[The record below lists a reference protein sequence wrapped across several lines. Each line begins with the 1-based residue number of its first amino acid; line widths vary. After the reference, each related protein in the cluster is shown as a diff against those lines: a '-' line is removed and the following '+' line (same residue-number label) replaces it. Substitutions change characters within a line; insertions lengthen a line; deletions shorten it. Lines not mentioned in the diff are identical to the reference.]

1 MPKKAIQTLMVL
13 LSFVLITL
21 PSLQAVEK
29 GRDMNN
35 ITLVPHAENIFL
47 FYRCG
52 DALYFNYDIKKLRRE
67 RDGSVSFNWYTNQTM
82 IGFMY
87 CDGFGFPLIN
97 EKVAAK
103 DIEVTILPNQ
113 MDVFY
118 SPLSNKNLVKKVS
131 YKRIPGDMP
140 RTQDWT
146 AAELLKSNDGREI
159 LADSYQA
166 FEFNGRSYLLY
177 SYMGKLAILTPE
189 KKALQFDL
197 DVNIDRH
204 APIKGAVSLSKGK
217 ATLYALLPTGD
228 KFTWFKLDLM
238 GLHKGIIRQFSDPV
252 KFFPSP
258 TELSSYE
265 LKAPLN
271 GKVVVY
277 YIPLHQGIKS
287 KAEFDV
293 DNAYPKLFS
302 DHKGFVRPFDP
313 TKEDKCFD
321 LFQMPLNCHQDR
333 DCMLVDFSYP
343 KSASFFANPSA
354 LLHATYGGKVVAVP
368 LNTLPTK
375 QEKMELIGII
385 EGPPP
390 VPLANVMSSLKGS
403 SGNAMMDGAR
413 DLSRWIFTQVDQS
426 MTFTLGRGN
435 TSIKTTTHMVQAG
448 ANIPTAVPITLSAM
462 GQFSSKLMREDF
474 VETTGTIKKTF
485 VNEIQ
490 HVLGVNK
497 RLQMRPIGKLIFLK
511 YDLKAYRYVFKDE
524 HDKVLADGPQLFS
537 ITKTNYRPIVRPY
550 EIIAKQV
557 NPGKYPHHFVV
568 GDMASYASLH
578 RRRTLLDKAS
588 ILSPGHNYLSYTYNN
603 LLDLSTQFEMTAT
616 NRITRED
623 TETVT
628 AELGG
633 GIGSEE
639 TPISLNFSI
648 KNEEERIYTLVNQKS
663 QGMAIS
669 AEIGMP
675 LLAQDPKVKSYDF
688 EIYYLAP
695 ENHIATDLIEE
706 LKDTRSKSHMNK
718 KLSEMIIPTSKPWK
732 VTYSVSE
739 IRDAIATP
747 GVGNRR
753 STKYIDTI
761 PNPDQESENGEGEPI
776 IRWNF

>member
-1 MPKKAIQTLMVL
+1 MVFLTLG
-13 LSFVLITL
+13 LIGL
-21 PSLQAVEK
+21 PGLQAVEPA
-29 GRDMNN
+29 RDMHN
-35 ITLVPHAENIFL
+35 ITMTPYAENIFL

-52 DALYFNYDIKKLRRE
+52 DFLYFNHDIKKLRQE
-67 RDGSVSFNWYTNQTM
+67 RGSSVTFNWYTNQTM
-82 IGFMY
+82 IGLMY
-87 CDGFGFPLIN
+87 CDGFGFPVTN

-103 DIEVTILPNQ
+103 DLNVTVLPNQ

-118 SPLSNKNLVKKVS
+118 SPLSNTKLVKKTS
-131 YKRIPGDMP
+131 FKKIPGELP
-140 RTQDWT
+140 QTKDWS
-146 AAELLKSNDGREI
+146 ANEILKSHDGREI

-166 FEFNGRSYLLY
+166 FEFNGKSYLLY
-177 SYMGKLAILTPE
+177 SYEGKLALLTPD
-189 KKALQFDL
+189 KRSLPLDL
-197 DVNIDRH
+197 NINIDRNS
-204 APIKGAVSLSKGK
+204 PIKAAVSLAKGK
-217 ATLYALLPTGD
+217 ATLYALLPTGQL
-228 KFTWFKLDLM
+228 FTWFKLDLL
-238 GLHKGIIRQFSDPV
+238 GLTKGTLRQFSDPI
-252 KFFPSP
+252 KFFFAPS
-258 TELSSYE
+258 ELSSYE

-271 GKVVVY
+271 GKVVAY
-277 YIPLHQGIKS
+277 YLRHGVQS
-287 KAEFDV
+287 KAVFDV
-293 DNAYPKLFS
+293 DNAYPNNFD

-313 TKEDKCFD
+313 VKEDKKFD
-321 LFQMPLNCHQDR
+321 LFQIPLSCHQDR

-343 KSASFFANPSA
+343 KSASFFGNPSA

-390 VPLANVMSSLKGS
+390 VPLANIMSSLKGS
-403 SGNAMMDGAR
+403 SGDAMMEGAR

-448 ANIPTAVPITLSAM
+448 GNIPTAVPITLSAM

-490 HVLGVNK
+490 HFQGPNRK
-497 RLQMRPIGKLIFLK
+497 LQMRPIGKLIFLK

-524 HDKVLADGPQLFS
+524 HDKVLSDGPQLFS

-550 EIIAKQV
+550 EMIAKQV
-557 NPGKYPHHFVV
+557 NPGKYPYSFVV

-603 LLDLSTQFEMTAT
+603 MLDLSTQFEMTAT
-616 NRITRED
+616 NRVTRED

-633 GIGSEE
+633 GIGSDD
-639 TPISLNFSI
+639 TPLSLNFSI
-648 KNEEERIYTLVNQKS
+648 KNEEERVYTLVNQKS

-675 LLAQDPKVKSYDF
+675 LLAQDPRVKSYDF

-695 ENHIATDLIEE
+695 ENQIAKDLLEE

-718 KLSEMIIPTSKPWK
+718 KLFEMIIPTSKPWK
-732 VTYSVSE
+732 VTYTVSE
-739 IRDAIATP
+739 IRDALAAP
-747 GVGNRR
+747 SGGRPARNN
-753 STKYIDTI
+753 KYIDTI
-761 PNPDQESENGEGEPI
+761 PNPDDDSETGEREPI